1 MSDSVTLPF
10 QSYEQTQNFYVEV
23 YAENDYIFFSPVV
36 TLMFDQASV
45 WQFSQWFLNRKI
57 EIKM

>member
-23 YAENDYIFFSPVV
+23 YAENDYSFF
-36 TLMFDQASV
+36 
-45 WQFSQWFLNRKI
+45 FLW
-57 EIKM
+57 